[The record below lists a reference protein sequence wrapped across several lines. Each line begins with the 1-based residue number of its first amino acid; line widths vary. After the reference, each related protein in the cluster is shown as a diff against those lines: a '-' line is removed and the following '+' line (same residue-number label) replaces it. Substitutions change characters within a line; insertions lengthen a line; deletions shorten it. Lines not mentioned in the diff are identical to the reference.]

1 LCFNTTSHMSQNYR
15 EIRIQSLEK
24 PLDVDKEVLAQL
36 RELKLSRKFID
47 SMKRDAV
54 DCPWVG
60 STISALKC
68 MGCPYFVR
76 RFKGTIHCGY
86 GFKKV

>member
-1 LCFNTTSHMSQNYR
+1 MSLGYR
-15 EIRIQSLEK
+15 EIKIHSADK
-24 PLDVDKEVLAQL
+24 PFEVDKEVLAQL

-54 DCPWVG
+54 ECPWVEA
-60 STISALKC
+60 TIPALKC

-76 RFKGTIHCGY
+76 RFKGYIHCGY
-86 GFKKV
+86 